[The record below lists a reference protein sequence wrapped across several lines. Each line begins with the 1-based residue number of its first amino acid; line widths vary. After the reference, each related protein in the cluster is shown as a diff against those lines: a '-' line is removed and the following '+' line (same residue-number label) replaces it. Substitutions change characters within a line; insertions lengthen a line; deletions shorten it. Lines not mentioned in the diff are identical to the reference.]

1 MEEQNNLKAI
11 DLHNKVTGEELERLL
26 KMQLSALAEDP
37 RLAHELPPLMGWG
50 APGLG
55 KSSILKDV
63 AKELGIGFI
72 DVRLA
77 QREPVDI
84 RGLPVPG
91 KDGVK
96 WLVASEWPRDPKSRG
111 IILFDEITAADRSL
125 SMFIRG
131 MVKVR
136 EDSRISGERRA
147 LILISRLGSQ
157 KTSRRRSGRRL
168 SLSPSK
174 CSGHAAISPHTLKAL
189 SVRH

>member
-26 KMQLSALAEDP
+26 KMQLAALAEDP
-37 RLAHELPPLMGWG
+37 RLAHELPPLMVWG

-96 WLVASEWPRDPKSRG
+96 WLVASE
-111 IILFDEITAADRSL
+111 
-125 SMFIRG
+125 
-131 MVKVR
+131 
-136 EDSRISGERRA
+136 
-147 LILISRLGSQ
+147 
-157 KTSRRRSGRRL
+157 
-168 SLSPSK
+168 
-174 CSGHAAISPHTLKAL
+174 
-189 SVRH
+189 